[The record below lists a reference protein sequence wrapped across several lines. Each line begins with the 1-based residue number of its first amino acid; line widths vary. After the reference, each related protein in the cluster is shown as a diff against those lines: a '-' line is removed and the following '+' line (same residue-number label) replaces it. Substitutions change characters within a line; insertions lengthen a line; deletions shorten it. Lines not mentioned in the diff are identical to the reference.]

1 MTEMSES
8 NKKALMEKLE
18 RMSPEELREFQKKQC
33 IFCQIATAKVRSRKV
48 YEDEKVIAVLDIN
61 PASKGHV
68 LVIPKEH
75 YSILPQI
82 PEEEI
87 NHLGIIAKRLSHAV
101 LKGLKVQGTSI
112 FIANGTA
119 AGQRAQHFML
129 HIIPRNSKDGLLVI
143 PQKQV
148 GDAEISKVRESIQ
161 NKLNES
167 LGIKKEV
174 VVEKKHETKLE
185 PLKQTHVDRIEQ
197 KPEKKQEKKAPKL
210 EKKVKKQP
218 EIKKGEAVSLDDIAG
233 LFKHQNSAIL
243 GLIILGGILTVLKN
257 HSHAKRRMVVFDK
270 SKKVVIDSHLSHYLP
285 KKYVELCIVTHCDIV
300 VLKKRLEKRK
310 YSQLKIREN
319 LDAEIFQTC
328 LTEAQEQRHTI
339 LEVDTT
345 KTFDKKKLLTK
356 VKAWIS

>member
-1 MTEMSES
+1 MTEMSETQ
-8 NKKALMEKLE
+8 KKALMEKLE

-101 LKGLKVQGTSI
+101 LNGLKVQGTSL

-161 NKLNES
+161 NKLNEA
-167 LGIKKEV
+167 LGIKKEI

-185 PLKQTHVDRIEQ
+185 PLKPTHVDRIEQ
-197 KPEKKQEKKAPKL
+197 RPEKKFKPEKKFPKS

-257 HSHAKRRMVVFDK
+257 HTLF
-270 SKKVVIDSHLSHYLP
+270 YL
-285 KKYVELCIVTHCDIV
+285 IAH
-300 VLKKRLEKRK
+300 
-310 YSQLKIREN
+310 SGG
-319 LDAEIFQTC
+319 F
-328 LTEAQEQRHTI
+328 
-339 LEVDTT
+339 
-345 KTFDKKKLLTK
+345 
-356 VKAWIS
+356 

>member
-8 NKKALMEKLE
+8 QKKALMEKLE

-33 IFCQIATAKVRSRKV
+33 IFCQIATAKVRSRKI

-87 NHLGIIAKRLSHAV
+87 AHLGIIAKRLSHAV

-129 HIIPRNSKDGLLVI
+129 HIIPRNNKDGLLAI
-143 PQKQV
+143 PQKHV
-148 GDAEISKVRESIQ
+148 DDAEISKVRERIQ

-174 VVEKKHETKLE
+174 VVEKKHEKNE
-185 PLKQTHVDRIEQ
+185 PQKP
-197 KPEKKQEKKAPKL
+197 KPEKK
-210 EKKVKKQP
+210 VRKQP
-218 EIKKGEAVSLDDIAG
+218 EIKKSEAVSLDDIAG
-233 LFKHQNSAIL
+233 LFK
-243 GLIILGGILTVLKN
+243 
-257 HSHAKRRMVVFDK
+257 
-270 SKKVVIDSHLSHYLP
+270 
-285 KKYVELCIVTHCDIV
+285 
-300 VLKKRLEKRK
+300 
-310 YSQLKIREN
+310 
-319 LDAEIFQTC
+319 
-328 LTEAQEQRHTI
+328 
-339 LEVDTT
+339 
-345 KTFDKKKLLTK
+345 
-356 VKAWIS
+356 